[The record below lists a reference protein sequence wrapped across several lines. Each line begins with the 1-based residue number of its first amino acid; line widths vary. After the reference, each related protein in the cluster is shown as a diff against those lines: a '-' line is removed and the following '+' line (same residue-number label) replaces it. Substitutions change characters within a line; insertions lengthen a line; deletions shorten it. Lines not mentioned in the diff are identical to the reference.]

1 MRVLRLLR
9 QQAPQL
15 PLALLIDTSGT
26 VYQHVEALGFT
37 PEIYSPYYR
46 LVTAQT
52 VRACHELG
60 MRLIPWT
67 VNEPED
73 MCALIRLGV
82 DGIITD
88 YPDRAAAL
96 QCD

>member
-1 MRVLRLLR
+1 
-9 QQAPQL
+9 
-15 PLALLIDTSGT
+15 
-26 VYQHVEALGFT
+26 LGFT

-52 VRACHELG
+52 VRACRELG